1 MEVRQRMIRGMRLF
15 ALTGLAVVASIAV
28 ASAGGGSRTKIT
40 VWAPQAPTISAYGG
54 LGYGGFTSPSG
65 AMITQ
70 QHEVDVTSAG
80 DVRIGGLAST
90 LDPASV
96 QIRDL
101 TDAASVLTEQ
111 RFTPG
116 AATPTAVIARYI
128 GESVTAITAKGD
140 VTGVLRSV
148 DAQAI
153 VIEVGAGDQRRLQI
167 LRREFV
173 QDLRLPPGPGTDR
186 GSLALRLATKTPGKH
201 TLELSYRATGMQ
213 WTADYLAV
221 LDEAGTT
228 LDFSA
233 WAAIKNTTGASF
245 DSAEVTLVD
254 GGKSPARYVIAQPV
268 KLVAGQ
274 QVQVPL
280 VPAQRKAT
288 AKTLV
293 LYEAI
298 PDLSAG
304 FQGYANTDCSQ
315 YNANTGPGT
324 AEVAVEVAVPTKDPL
339 PPGRV
344 RMFRRRGERVE
355 VVSEEQLRSRA
366 GAARI
371 RLDRSADVVGDRKAT
386 TCTNDEKTRTLTE
399 RVEVKIENK
408 SKRALDVVVREF
420 AWRWPLFRIDAEDQK
435 SVKGGPQTF
444 EYRVALPPGGKR
456 TVGYTLVYTW

>member
-1 MEVRQRMIRGMRLF
+1 MRLF
-15 ALTGLAVVASIAV
+15 ALASLVALASVAV
-28 ASAGGGSRTKIT
+28 ASAGGGSRAKIT
-40 VWAPQAPTISAYGG
+40 VWASPAPSAGYGG
-54 LGYGGFTSPSG
+54 LAYGGFTPTTG

-70 QHEVDVTSAG
+70 QTDVDVSASG

-96 QIRDL
+96 QVRDL
-101 TDAASVLTEQ
+101 TDSTTTLAEQ

-116 AATPTAVIARYI
+116 AATPTAVIARHV
-128 GESVTAITAKGD
+128 GETVTAVTPKGD

-148 DAQAI
+148 DARVI
-153 VIEVGAGDQRRLQI
+153 VVEVGSGDQRRLQV
-167 LRREFV
+167 LRRDFV

-186 GSLALRLATKTPGKH
+186 GTLALRLATKTPGKH

-221 LDEAGTT
+221 LDEAGKTI
-228 LDFSA
+228 DFSA
-233 WAAIKNTTGASF
+233 WASIKNMTGTSF
-245 DSAEVTLVD
+245 ESADVTLVD
-254 GGKSPARYVIAQPV
+254 AGKSAARYAIAQPV

-280 VPAQRKAT
+280 VPSQRKAT

-324 AEVAVEVAVPTKDPL
+324 AEIAVEVEVPTKDPL

-344 RMFRRRGERVE
+344 RMFRRKGDRVE

-371 RLDRSADVVGDRKAT
+371 KLDRSSDVVGDRKAT
-386 TCTNDEKTRTLTE
+386 ACTNDEKSRTLTE
-399 RVEVKIENK
+399 RVEIKVENK

-420 AWRWPLFRIDAEDQK
+420 AWRWTLFRIDVEDQK
-435 SVKGGPQTF
+435 SVKGGPQTI

-456 TVGYTLVYTW
+456 TIGYTLVYSW

>member
-1 MEVRQRMIRGMRLF
+1 MR
-15 ALTGLAVVASIAV
+15 VAFVSLVAIATMAV
-28 ASAGGGSRTKIT
+28 ASAGSSRTRIT
-40 VWAPQAPTISAYGG
+40 VWAVQAPAASAYGG
-54 LGYGGFTSPSG
+54 LTYGGFSPPSG

-70 QHEVDVTSAG
+70 QTEVDVAASG
-80 DVRIGGLAST
+80 DVRIAGVAST

-101 TDAASVLTEQ
+101 TDATTTLVEQ

-116 AATPTAVIARYI
+116 ATTPTALIARHV
-128 GESVTAITAKGD
+128 GESVTAITPKGD
-140 VTGVLRSV
+140 VSGVLRSV

-153 VIEVGAGDQRRLQI
+153 VIEVGAGEQRRLQV
-167 LRREFV
+167 LRRDYV
-173 QDLRLPPGPGTDR
+173 QDLRLPPGTDR

-201 TLELSYRATGMQ
+201 QLELSYRATGMQ

-221 LDEAGTT
+221 LDEAGTS

-233 WAAIKNTTGASF
+233 WASIKNTTGASF
-245 DSAEVTLVD
+245 ESADVTLVD

-268 KLVAGQ
+268 KLLAGQ

-280 VPAQRKAT
+280 VAAQRKAT
-288 AKTLV
+288 AKTVV

-304 FQGYANTDCSQ
+304 FQGYANTDCAQ

-324 AEVAVEVAVPTKDPL
+324 AEIAVEVDVPTKEPL

-344 RMFRRRGERVE
+344 RMFKRKGDRVE
-355 VVSEEQLRSRA
+355 VVSEEPLRSRA

-371 RLDRSADVVGDRKAT
+371 RLDRSTDVVGDRKAV
-386 TCTNDEKTRTLTE
+386 TCTNDEKARTLTE
-399 RVEVKIENK
+399 RIEVKLENK

-420 AWRWPLFRIDAEDQK
+420 AWRWTLFHIDAEDQK
-435 SVKGGPQTF
+435 SAKGGAQTF

>member
-1 MEVRQRMIRGMRLF
+1 MRLV
-15 ALTGLAVVASIAV
+15 ALVSLVAIATVAV
-28 ASAGGGSRTKIT
+28 ASAGGSSRTKIT
-40 VWAPQAPTISAYGG
+40 VWAAPAPAASAYGG
-54 LGYGGFTSPSG
+54 LTYGGFSPPSG

-70 QHEVDVTSAG
+70 QTEVDVAASG
-80 DVRIGGLAST
+80 DVRIAGVAST

-101 TDAASVLTEQ
+101 TDATTTLVEQ

-116 AATPTAVIARYI
+116 AATPTALIARHV
-128 GESVTAITAKGD
+128 GESVTAITPKGD
-140 VTGVLRSV
+140 ISGVLRSV

-153 VIEVGAGDQRRLQI
+153 VIEVGAGDQRRLQV
-167 LRREFV
+167 LRRDYV
-173 QDLRLPPGPGTDR
+173 QDLRLPPGTDR
-186 GSLALRLATKTPGKH
+186 GSLALRLATKTLGKH
-201 TLELSYRATGMQ
+201 QLELSYRATGMQ

-221 LDEAGTT
+221 LDEAGSA

-233 WAAIKNTTGASF
+233 WASIKNTTGASF
-245 DSAEVTLVD
+245 ESADVTLVD

-268 KLVAGQ
+268 KLLAGQ

-280 VPAQRKAT
+280 VAAQRKAT
-288 AKTLV
+288 AKTVV

-304 FQGYANTDCSQ
+304 FQGYANTDCAQ

-324 AEVAVEVAVPTKDPL
+324 AEIAVEVEVPTKEPL

-344 RMFRRRGERVE
+344 RMFKRKGDRVE
-355 VVSEEQLRSRA
+355 VVSEEPLRSRA

-371 RLDRSADVVGDRKAT
+371 RLDRSTDVVGDRKAV
-386 TCTNDEKTRTLTE
+386 TCTNDEKARTLTE
-399 RVEVKIENK
+399 RIEIKLENK

-420 AWRWPLFRIDAEDQK
+420 AWRWTLFRIDVEDQK
-435 SVKGGPQTF
+435 SAKGGAQTF

>member
-1 MEVRQRMIRGMRLF
+1 MRLV
-15 ALTGLAVVASIAV
+15 ALACLVAIGGAV
-28 ASAGGGSRTKIT
+28 AFAGGGSRPKVT
-40 VWAPQAPTISAYGG
+40 VWASHPTTSVYGGLAYGG
-54 LGYGGFTSPSG
+54 FAPLSG

-70 QHEVDVTSAG
+70 RAEVDVAPSG

-90 LDPASV
+90 LDPATV
-96 QIRDL
+96 QVRDL
-101 TDAASVLTEQ
+101 TDPSTTILEQ

-116 AATPTAVIARYI
+116 AVTSTAVIARHI
-128 GESVTAITAKGD
+128 GEPITAVTAKGD

-153 VIEVGAGDQRRLQI
+153 VIEVGAGNQRRLHI
-167 LRREFV
+167 VRRAFV
-173 QDLRLPPGPGTDR
+173 QDLRLPPGIGTDR

-201 TLELSYRATGMQ
+201 LLELSYRASGMQ
-213 WTADYLAV
+213 WSADYLAV
-221 LDEAGTT
+221 LDEAGTS

-233 WAAIKNTTGASF
+233 WASIKNDTGATF
-245 DSAEVTLVD
+245 EADVTLVE
-254 GGKSPARYVIAQPV
+254 GGGTTPARYAIAQPV

-274 QVQVPL
+274 HVRVPL
-280 VPAQRKAT
+280 VPAQHEAT
-288 AKTLV
+288 AKTVV

-315 YNANTGPGT
+315 YNANTGPGS
-324 AEVAVEVAVPTKDPL
+324 AEIAVEVEIPTNGPL

-344 RMFRRRGERVE
+344 RTFRRKGARVD
-355 VVSEEQLRSRA
+355 VVSEEQVRSRA

-371 RLDRSADVVGDRKAT
+371 RLDRSSDIVGDRRAV

-399 RVEVKIENK
+399 RIEVTLENR

-420 AWRWPLFRIDAEDQK
+420 AWRWTLFRIDNEDQK
-435 SVKGGPQTF
+435 SVKGGPQTL
-444 EYRVALPPGGKR
+444 EYRVKLPAGGKR
-456 TVGYTLVYTW
+456 AVGYTVVYSW